1 MKSNIDKFLK
11 GGNEVSR
18 ATLSASK
25 SHDLLVFIGRF
36 QPLHKGHER
45 VIRKAFEKSKNVLIL
60 IGSAETAS
68 SVRNPFSF
76 EERREMI
83 QAVFPDALIAGIND
97 HTYNDTQWVVE
108 VQKTVKR
115 VALDIA
121 NEGTGSFRPNGLND
135 IRIGLIGA
143 EKDHTSYYLK
153 LFPQWDNISVPFL
166 VPLNATDIRQMW
178 YENDWDFSYLVPNVL
193 SNEVYNLIFYQ
204 DNKHERLAVEYEFIK
219 SYSQTWGKG
228 PFLTADALVQVGG
241 NILLIKR
248 GREYGHG
255 LYALPGGFLGS
266 NEKFLDGAIREL
278 KEETRLKVPVPVL
291 KGSLAG
297 VMICDDPHRSE
308 RGRIVTAC
316 HHFKLE
322 NEIELP
328 EVRGS
333 DDADWA
339 GFVDFSE
346 LSEKDFFEDHYHII
360 RKMIGA

>member
-1 MKSNIDKFLK
+1 MKKNIDKFLE
-11 GGNEVSR
+11 GGHEVSR

-60 IGSAETAS
+60 IGSASNAS

-76 EERREMI
+76 EERKEMVK
-83 QAVFPDALIAGIND
+83 AVFPDAIVEPIDD
-97 HTYNDTQWVVE
+97 HTYNDTQWVIQ

-115 VALDIA
+115 VGLEIA
-121 NEGTGSFRPNGLND
+121 NFGSGNFRPSGLND

-153 LFPQWDNISVPFL
+153 LFPQWDNIAVPFL
-166 VPLNATDIRQMW
+166 VPLNATDIRELW
-178 YENDWDFSYLVPNVL
+178 YDGDWDDEYLVPNVI
-193 SNEVYNLIFYQ
+193 SREVYQLVLANAKHQRLKSEHNYLIDYVNQ
-204 DNKHERLAVEYEFIK
+204 
-219 SYSQTWGKG
+219 WGEG
-228 PFLTADALVQVGG
+228 PHNTADALVQVAG
-241 NILLIKR
+241 NILLIRR

-255 LYALPGGFLGS
+255 LYALPGGFIGKY
-266 NEKFLDGAIREL
+266 EKYLDASIREL

-291 KGSLAG
+291 KGSLKG
-297 VMICDDPHRSE
+297 EMRCDEPHRSE
-308 RGRIVTAC
+308 RGRIISQC
-316 HHFKLE
+316 FHYKLD
-322 NEIELP
+322 NEKDLP

-346 LSEKDFFEDHYHII
+346 LEEKDFFEDHYHII
-360 RKMIGA
+360 KKMIGA